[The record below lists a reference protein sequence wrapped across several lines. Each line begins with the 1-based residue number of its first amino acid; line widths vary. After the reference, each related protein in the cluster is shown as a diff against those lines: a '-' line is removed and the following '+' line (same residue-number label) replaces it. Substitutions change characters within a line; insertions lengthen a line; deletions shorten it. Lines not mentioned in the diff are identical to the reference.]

1 MSRFGSSAVKLSS
14 VSRRGKP
21 PVLNVCLKIFVV
33 VVVVVVVAVVVEVV
47 VLAALHALLK
57 RMKGVRESIIT

>member
-1 MSRFGSSAVKLSS
+1 MYTPTLTTKEREREMKYGRELMSRFGSSAVKLSS

-33 VVVVVVVAVVVEVV
+33 VVVVVVVA
-47 VLAALHALLK
+47 
-57 RMKGVRESIIT
+57 SISGRG